1 MDYYLIPELEK
12 SPKTSAVTVLRN
24 FFSQMSWMAVFSL
37 LIFTMGFFTMNFEA
51 YADILMTRLNHESA
65 VADQNVL
72 TEAVSE
78 KIVPQRT
85 MVVRSAPEEQKTT
98 IPELNLEITP
108 PDNRLIIPK
117 LGKNIPIVTTDP
129 TKLIGADWKTLE
141 QAFQDDLQNG
151 VIHYPG
157 TADPGTT
164 GNVFITGHSSY
175 YLWDSGR
182 YKDVFARLNQLT
194 VGDEITIY
202 YDQQKYHYTVRE
214 KREVKNDDINVLE
227 QGDEKILTLMTCS
240 PVGTNFRRLIVVAEQ
255 QD

>member
-1 MDYYLIPELEK
+1 MNYYLIPELEK
-12 SPKTSAVTVLRN
+12 SSKKSAGAIIRN
-24 FFSQMSWMAVFSL
+24 IFSQMSWMAVFSM
-37 LIFTMGFFTMNFEA
+37 LIFTVGFFTMNFEA
-51 YADILMTRLNHESA
+51 YADILMTRFDPESA
-65 VADQNVL
+65 VTQENAL
-72 TEAVSE
+72 SESVSE
-78 KIVPQRT
+78 KVVQQRT
-85 MVVRSAPEEQKTT
+85 MVVRSAPEEQKTA

-129 TKLIGADWKTLE
+129 AKLVGADWKTLE

-157 TADPGTT
+157 TADPGKT

-182 YKDVFARLNQLT
+182 YKDVFARLNQLA

-227 QGDEKILTLMTCS
+227 QGDEKLLTLMTCS
-240 PVGTNFRRLIVVAEQ
+240 PVGTNFRRLVVVAEQ
-255 QD
+255 N